1 LSGAI
6 GSKAGEGTASS
17 ALSRWINVQLVTTG
31 EPRRRSQE
39 FWLSILADA
48 EKSNGKKSYTVVT
61 PITHDGK
68 TYKPGSKIQLT
79 EEQAAE
85 IGPEVKE

>member
-17 ALSRWINVQLVTTG
+17 ALSRWINVQLVTTK
-31 EPRRRSQE
+31 EKKPM
-39 FWLSILADA
+39 ADA